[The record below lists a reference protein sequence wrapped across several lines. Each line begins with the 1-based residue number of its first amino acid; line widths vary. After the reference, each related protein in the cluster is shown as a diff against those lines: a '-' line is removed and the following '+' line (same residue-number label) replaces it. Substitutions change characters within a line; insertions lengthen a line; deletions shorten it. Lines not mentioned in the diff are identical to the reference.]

1 MYWHGVTLVHQMC
14 TRCTWNT
21 RWWFQISS
29 IFTPNPGEMIQFD
42 FRIFFKWV
50 GSKPPTIG
58 TIYTWNVVWLSPMIP
73 RLPLR
78 SFFQWKQFSTVNPP
92 YPKPRWRTPISR
104 CVSCVSSGRSSNPLP
119 RGGNSGRFGSKAE
132 RYQVSIPPWKKT
144 FKINF
149 GWSTESKGQESKP
162 PEQIQW

>member
-132 RYQVSIPPWKKT
+132 RYQVSIPPWKKN
-144 FKINF
+144 I
-149 GWSTESKGQESKP
+149 
-162 PEQIQW
+162 